1 MAHRKPRIRPPVSF
15 AREPKKSF
23 ADATNDLFVTIAE
36 MQADLQKHPPS
47 PPARRAAAIL
57 AAHRPK
63 AKARRAQPG
72 LMGPIPGKGQR
83 GLLG

>member
-1 MAHRKPRIRPPVSF
+1 MAHREPRIRPPVSF
-15 AREPKKSF
+15 RQKPKKGFNTS
-23 ADATNDLFVTIAE
+23 DLFEVIARL
-36 MQADLQKHPPS
+36 QAENVKHPPS

-57 AAHRPK
+57 EAHRPK